1 MAALSAPTYRS
12 QGNAA
17 FRSEKQDATLKRGQT
32 VPYDVNGAP
41 TAPPDE
47 PGALI
52 LNITGMPDADPAE
65 PLFEFEAPAGGVVF
79 TGVGDEISAGVA
91 ATAPSALRMFKNGVA
106 CGTIT
111 FTGTAGVA
119 SFSDSTFTAGDLFA
133 LYPPLSIDAT
143 LDRLRITLGT
153 D

>member
-41 TAPPDE
+41 PAAPDE
-47 PGALI
+47 PGALSI
-52 LNITGMPDADPAE
+52 NINGMVDADPSE
-65 PLFEFEAPAGGVVF
+65 PLFEFEAPLGGLTF
-79 TGVGDEISAGVA
+79 SGADYISAGIA
-91 ATAPSALRMFKNGVA
+91 ATAPSALRIRKNGSA
-106 CGTIT
+106 NGTIT

-119 SFSDSTFTAGDLFA
+119 AFSDSTYLAGDLFG
-133 LYPPLSIDAT
+133 LYPPTSIDAT
-143 LDRLRITLGT
+143 LDQLRITLGT